1 MEINK
6 TYIYNGQPLG
16 QKRTMKP
23 VRPNRSG
30 LLGYLQ
36 NLNSGEF
43 LAHAQSDLHVVLKDI
58 MIVILRLLEIVAFQA
73 YVSCFGSCKLIV
85 RLVAQSKSF

>member
-43 LAHAQSDLHVVLKDI
+43 WLMLS
-58 MIVILRLLEIVAFQA
+58 
-73 YVSCFGSCKLIV
+73 LIYM
-85 RLVAQSKSF
+85 LY